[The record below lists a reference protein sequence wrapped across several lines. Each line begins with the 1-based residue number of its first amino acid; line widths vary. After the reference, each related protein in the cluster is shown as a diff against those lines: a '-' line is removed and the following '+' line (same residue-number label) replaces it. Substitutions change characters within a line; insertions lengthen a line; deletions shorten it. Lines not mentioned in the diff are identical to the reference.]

1 MAQGPLLEARALAKD
16 YPLRRTRAV
25 KALRGVD
32 LQIAEGEVLGLV
44 GESGSGKS
52 TLARCLLR
60 LEEPTSGQVFFD
72 GEELTGKTQRQ
83 LRPYRR
89 QLQIV
94 FQDPFLSLDPRMT
107 VEAAVGEPLSIHR
120 LGSRQ
125 QRMERVEHLLVQVGL
140 DSSILHRFPHEFS
153 GGQRQRIAIAR
164 ALAAGPRLIIAD
176 EPVSALDVSVQAQ
189 ILNLLLELK
198 REVGLSYLF
207 ISHDLRVV
215 EAVSRRVAV
224 MYFGRIVEAGPPATL
239 RERGRHPYT
248 VALAA
253 AAPSLEPARPGQPP
267 QTALVG
273 DVPNPSSPP
282 TGCPFHPR
290 CPLFRKR
297 KNPDC
302 IRREPELLPLPEGEH
317 RVACHEVER

>member
-1 MAQGPLLEARALAKD
+1 MGRGPLLEARALTKD
-16 YPLRRTRAV
+16 YRPGRKRVV

-32 LQIAEGEVLGLV
+32 LAIAEGEVLGLV

-60 LEEPTSGQVFFD
+60 LEEPTSGTVFFD

-107 VEAAVGEPLSIHR
+107 VEAAVGEPLAIHR
-120 LGSRQ
+120 LGSRR
-125 QRMERVEHLLVQVGL
+125 QRRERVESLLTQVGL
-140 DSSILHRFPHEFS
+140 DATILHRFPHEFS

-164 ALAAGPRLIIAD
+164 ALAARPRLVIAD

-198 REVGLSYLF
+198 RETGLSYLF

-215 EAVSRRVAV
+215 EAVSHRVAV
-224 MYFGRIVEAGPPATL
+224 MYLGRIVEEGPPSTL

-248 VALAA
+248 VALASS
-253 AAPSLEPARPGQPP
+253 APSLEPAEAGEAPP
-267 QTALVG
+267 APLAG
-273 DVPNPSSPP
+273 DAPSPSDPP
-282 TGCPFHPR
+282 AGCPFHPR
-290 CPLFRKR
+290 CPVFAAR
-297 KNPDC
+297 KNPEC
-302 IRREPELLPLPEGEH
+302 IRLEPELSPLPGEEH